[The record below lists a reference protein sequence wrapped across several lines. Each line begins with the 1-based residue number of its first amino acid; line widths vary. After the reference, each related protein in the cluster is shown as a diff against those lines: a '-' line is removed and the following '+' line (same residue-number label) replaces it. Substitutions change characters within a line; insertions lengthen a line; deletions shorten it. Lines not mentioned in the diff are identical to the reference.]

1 MLEELKVLFKLRN
14 VAVRLYKNFIAKFRI
29 TQYWLEEIKFNIGV
43 REGFPQSSTIF
54 HIYIDKVADCWDDVD
69 LVLDQLFLV

>member
-14 VAVRLYKNFIAKFRI
+14 VVVSLYKNVIAKFRNI
-29 TQYWLEEIKFNIGV
+29 QDWLEEIKFNIGV

-54 HIYIDKVADCWDDVD
+54 HIYIDKLKDCWDDVD
-69 LVLDQLFLV
+69 LVLDRLFLV